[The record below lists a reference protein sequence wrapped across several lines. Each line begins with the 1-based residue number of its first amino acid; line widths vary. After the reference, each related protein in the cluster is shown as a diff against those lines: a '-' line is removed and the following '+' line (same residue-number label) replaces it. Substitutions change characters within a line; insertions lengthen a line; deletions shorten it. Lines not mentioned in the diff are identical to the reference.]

1 MLDLIWVDNKKVMV
15 HYCVKEGL
23 LLAILWVDNQKE
35 MVHYFVKEGLLLA
48 IFCPFYCKK
57 RVYYSLHFFLH
68 KDYFGRFLS
77 KIGLRNA
84 LWWPLV
90 PFHSRIFSE
99 VEVGWDHRCSLRRGL
114 HVAGWEF
121 GFGSYMGVY
130 LRGWLGHMGE
140 LSTSPVGSGWYLLW
154 RFLDGVGSRGASGSF
169 QCG

>member
-1 MLDLIWVDNKKVMV
+1 MLDLIWVDNQKVMV

-68 KDYFGRFLS
+68 KDYFGRILS

-84 LWWPLV
+84 LCTIAA
-90 PFHSRIFSE
+90 SFSSSDIQA
-99 VEVGWDHRCSLRRGL
+99 VVIDHVSLFPWHPTVVSLTKGIVGRPKGGCYSLSFDFWAIMNKSKL
-114 HVAGWEF
+114 IWLSKINEI
-121 GFGSYMGVY
+121 GV
-130 LRGWLGHMGE
+130 
-140 LSTSPVGSGWYLLW
+140 S
-154 RFLDGVGSRGASGSF
+154 
-169 QCG
+169 QN